1 MEEEIHKFYSTLDNA
16 KRQYKTEKKTIIVMV
31 YLNAKVGKEQDSD
44 IASK

>member
-1 MEEEIHKFYSTLDNA
+1 MPKAST
-16 KRQYKTEKKTIIVMV
+16 KQKKKTIIVMV